1 MTGLRRRDVLA
12 AVGGVGLTGAF
23 AGSGTAALLRESESF
38 TAGLRAGAL
47 DVRVEG
53 GDGCVVREE
62 RVALDLTDLDP
73 GACGDATLC
82 GAVDG
87 NPAWLW
93 LRATCPT
100 NDPVFDAVF
109 LRVRYA
115 NGAVVETA
123 DGTVLAG
130 TARRVFGV
138 LADAVRLNPTGADA
152 PVAPGDRVCLT
163 VEWGVADIEDGVDT
177 ACTVESDALGDP
189 VAFAFEFGALQAR
202 HASPDLSPWNAADC
216 QSVAARCVGCRGLGK
231 VDDID
236 GDLAVGT
243 EYRVGDSGYA
253 MLVDAVERTDDGET
267 VAVRA
272 FRLVEAGT
280 GDAPVLGPPVCRVD
294 VKGGHGG
301 RDKRTNSASGWD
313 GHGGRTG
320 GTRTHEV
327 CPPTAAPSGAFDAPT
342 NGGEKRPGISHVTV
356 YTCGVPP
363 RCW

>member
-1 MTGLRRRDVLA
+1 MSGLRRRDVLA
-12 AVGGVGLTGAF
+12 AVGGVGLAGAF
-23 AGSGTAALLRESESF
+23 AGSGTVAMFRESEAF
-38 TAGLRAGAL
+38 AAGLRAGAL

-53 GDGCVVREE
+53 GDGCVVRND
-62 RVALDLTDLDP
+62 RVALDLTDLNP

-82 GAVDG
+82 GIVDG

-100 NDPVFDAVF
+100 DAAVFDAVF

-115 NGAVVETA
+115 NGTVVVTD
-123 DGTVLAG
+123 DGTALDG
-130 TARRVFGV
+130 TARRVFAA
-138 LADAVRLNPTGADA
+138 LADGVRLDPTGGDA

-163 VEWGVADIEDGVDT
+163 VEWGVIDIHGGVET
-177 ACTVESDALGDP
+177 ACAVDADALDDP
-189 VAFAFEFGALQAR
+189 AAFAFEFGALQAR
-202 HASPDLSPWNAADC
+202 HASPALSPWTAIGC
-216 QSVAARCVGCRGLGK
+216 QSVAARCVGCRELGK

-236 GDLAVGT
+236 GRLVAGT
-243 EYRVGDSGYA
+243 EYAVGDSGYA
-253 MLVDAVERTDDGET
+253 MLVDNVEYKDGDEA

-294 VKGGHGG
+294 VKGG
-301 RDKRTNSASGWD
+301 S
-313 GHGGRTG
+313 GGRTG

-327 CPPTAAPSGAFDAPT
+327 CPPTAAPAGEFDAPT
-342 NGGEKRPGISHVTV
+342 NRGGRRPGISHVTV